1 MKKRIITGFFIFLVT
16 ALAVV
21 SKIWLDEVFD
31 IFVAVIAVVSANE
44 VSNMLKKKE
53 KSVNG
58 FMACMYLPILY
69 IPIIFFENT
78 SISIGQ
84 LFLLLFI
91 FYGAWTLVIW
101 IYEFSVRFKQNER
114 EMFNKSVIAMK
125 NTALVGIYPGVF
137 LSMFLVL
144 NHLAGFMPI
153 SNKYLTLWMIVLV
166 FAVTMLTDT
175 FAYFVGST
183 LKGPKVCPKISPN
196 KSWSGCIG
204 GLIGGVVGALL
215 VYLMLQINKFNSILT
230 IMDVNAWHFVILG
243 VFGSIISQI
252 GDFFESYLKR
262 KAEIKDSGN
271 IFPGHGGMLDRID
284 ALMFNLVFVTI
295 FVVVVIL

>member
-16 ALAVV
+16 ALAVL
-21 SKIWLDEVFD
+21 SKIWLDEIFD
-31 IFVAVIAVVSANE
+31 IFIAVIAVVSANE

-69 IPIIFFENT
+69 IPIIFFKNT

-101 IYEFSVRFKQNER
+101 IYEFSVRFRQNER
-114 EMFNKSVIAMK
+114 EMFNKSVITMK

-137 LSMFLVL
+137 LTMFLVL

-215 VYLMLQINKFNSILT
+215 VFWVLQIDKFNSILT
-230 IMDVNAWHFVILG
+230 IMSANIWHFILLG
-243 VFGSIISQI
+243 VCGSVVSQV
-252 GDFFESYLKR
+252 GDFFESFIKR
-262 KAEIKDSGN
+262 RAEIKDSGN